1 MHVTKQGSLN
11 RETDRQMD
19 AAFTMTDLIFVLAV
33 LVVLGAAQ
41 WPSMANTNGKGK
53 LASCLDNHRQLARA
67 WESYAQDNDGR
78 LVGNLDGGNVSTL
91 SNSNRTW
98 VLGWIDLNI
107 GSDSVFPQAY
117 GGRANTNMFVLSQ
130 LSPLSPYLGHRA
142 DVFKCPADKSLSPG
156 TQVAPRVRSVSMN
169 SYMGEGAFSLST
181 AYKQFKKISDI
192 TGPKPSQA
200 FVFIDER
207 EDSINDGH
215 LWIDMA
221 GYDPT
226 TPSLYRIVDYPAD
239 WHNRGANLSFAD
251 GHTETWR
258 WRDARTMPPHR
269 WGTSIPLGVASPN
282 NPDVARIQ
290 AATTRRVVQGN

>member
-1 MHVTKQGSLN
+1 MLPLKLLKLN
-11 RETDRQMD
+11 RQTDE
-19 AAFTMTDLIFVLAV
+19 AFTLTELISILAM
-33 LVVLGAAQ
+33 LLILGAIQ
-41 WPSMANTNGKGK
+41 WPSMANTHGKGPV
-53 LASCLDNHRQLARA
+53 ASCLDNHRQLVRA
-67 WESYAQDNDGR
+67 WESYAQDNEGR

-156 TQVAPRVRSVSMN
+156 THVAPRVRSVSMN
-169 SYMGEGAFSLST
+169 SYMGENRPYTS
-181 AYKQFKKISDI
+181 AYRQFKRISEI
-192 TGPKPSQA
+192 TEPKPSHA
-200 FVFIDER
+200 FVFTDER
-207 EDSINDGH
+207 EDSINDGV
-215 LWIDMA
+215 LWVNMA

-226 TPSLYRIVDYPAD
+226 TPSRYTIVDYPAD

-258 WRDARTMPPHR
+258 WQDARTMPRHHGAP
-269 WGTSIPLGVASPN
+269 IPLGVASPD

-290 AATTRRVVQGN
+290 AATTRRIVQGN